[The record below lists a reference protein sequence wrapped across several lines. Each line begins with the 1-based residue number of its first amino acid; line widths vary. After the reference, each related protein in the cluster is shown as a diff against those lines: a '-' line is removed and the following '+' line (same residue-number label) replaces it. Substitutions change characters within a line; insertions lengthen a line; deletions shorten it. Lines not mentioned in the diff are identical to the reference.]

1 MSNPFTE
8 HPKEVGMNY
17 FQHLLFAF
25 SVVGKLIAA
34 VFCCTIHAFF
44 PFIFTHTTS
53 SIVKNLHGLID
64 PTQRHK

>member
-25 SVVGKLIAA
+25 KVGGTLFGCVLACI
-34 VFCCTIHAFF
+34 VHAFF
-44 PFIFTHTTS
+44 PFLFTHTTS
-53 SIVKNLHGLID
+53 KTIQKLNAKIEHRT
-64 PTQRHK
+64 PKT